1 MINILKKLLDF
12 IYENNCYFCHSSKEN
27 SIFCSKCYNSVDF
40 FQSKPFKKIN
50 GVELYAVTYYK
61 DVTQKLIRAVKYHNK
76 KDLAFYQAKLMYEY
90 WKTLDIAGENF
101 LVMPVPMFYSKA
113 RKRKYNHMDLVC
125 EEFCK
130 LTGYDYDLKSL
141 IRNRET
147 APQYK
152 LSSKEREK
160 NLKNAF
166 SVTKTELKQPIL
178 LIDDISTT
186 GTTIK
191 EILKVF
197 EEKDITNVTTLVTA
211 VPETPSNYVY

>member
-12 IYENNCYFCHSSKEN
+12 IYENKCYFCSSSKEN
-27 SIFCSKCYNSVDF
+27 SIFCSKCYNSVKF
-40 FQSKPFKKIN
+40 FDTNPVKKIDN
-50 GVELYAVTYYK
+50 INVYAVTFYK

-76 KDLAFYQAKLMYEY
+76 KNLAFYQAKLMYEY
-90 WKTLDIAGENF
+90 WKTLDISTENF
-101 LVMPVPMFYSKA
+101 LVIPVPMFFSKA

-130 LTGYDYDLKSL
+130 LSGYECDLKSL

-152 LSSKEREK
+152 LSGKEREK
-160 NLKNAF
+160 NLKDAF
-166 SVTKTELKQPIL
+166 SLTKNELKQPIL
-178 LIDDISTT
+178 LMDDISTT

-191 EILKVF
+191 EILKIF
-197 EEKDITNVTTLVTA
+197 KENNINNITVLVTA
-211 VPETPSNYVY
+211 IPETPSNYIY

>member
-12 IYENNCYFCHSSKEN
+12 IYENKCYFCHSSKEN

-40 FQSKPFKKIN
+40 FINKPFKKIN

-61 DVTQKLIRAVKYHNK
+61 DITQKLIRAVKYHNK
-76 KDLAFYQAKLMYEY
+76 KDLAYYQAKLMYEY
-90 WKTLDIAGENF
+90 WQTLNISSGNF

-130 LTGYDYDLKSL
+130 LSGYDYDLKSL
-141 IRNRET
+141 IRTRET

-166 SVTKTELKQPIL
+166 AITKTHLKQPIL

-197 EEKDITNVTTLVTA
+197 EKNGISNVTTLVTA
-211 VPETPSNYVY
+211 VPETPSSYIY

>member
-12 IYENNCYFCHSSKEN
+12 IYEKKCYFCHSSKEN

-40 FQSKPFKKIN
+40 FRNKPLKKIN
-50 GVELYAVTYYK
+50 GIELYAVTYYK

-76 KDLAFYQAKLMYEY
+76 KELAYYQAKLMYEY
-90 WKTLDIAGENF
+90 WQTLTISNKNF
-101 LVMPVPMFYSKA
+101 LVIPVPMFYSKA

-125 EEFCK
+125 KEFCK
-130 LTGYDYDLKSL
+130 LSGYDYDTKLL
-141 IRNRET
+141 IRIRET

-166 SVTKTELKQPIL
+166 AITKTDIKQPVL

-197 EEKDITNVTTLVTA
+197 EKNNTINITTFVTA
-211 VPETPSNYVY
+211 VPENPSNYIF